1 MKHVISCEQYTKE
14 ELEGVYEL
22 ADKIMKDPAKYSK
35 ELDGKIIATLFYE
48 PSTRT
53 RLSFESAIQR
63 VGAKLIST
71 ENAKEVSSAVKGETL
86 KDTLQIIEGYAYAIV
101 LRHSDND
108 SSEVAASIAKVP
120 IINAGAGKAE
130 HPTQALL
137 DMYTI
142 KSEKGKIDGLK
153 ICISG
158 DLKYG
163 RTTHSL
169 VKLLSLYNNITV
181 YGVSREFFKLPQK
194 YIDYMKERNVKYVPC
209 LEFTDLPK
217 DIDIIYHT
225 RTQLE
230 RIEDKNVEIKELII
244 NKEVLDTFS
253 KDTLIM
259 HPLPRVNEICTDVD
273 SDPRILFFKQAHNGI
288 PIRMAVLLQVFNKK

>member
-1 MKHVISCEQYTKE
+1 MRIVQN
-14 ELEGVYEL
+14 
-22 ADKIMKDPAKYSK
+22 
-35 ELDGKIIATLFYE
+35 GKILATLFYE

-53 RLSFESAIQR
+53 RLSFESAVQR
-63 VGAKLIST
+63 VGGKIIST

-86 KDTLQIIEGYAYAIV
+86 KDTIRIIEGYADAIIM
-101 LRHSDND
+101 RHSDND
-108 SSEVAASIAKVP
+108 SSEVAASISKVP

-142 KSEKGKIDGLK
+142 RDKKGKIDGLK
-153 ICISG
+153 VAISG
-158 DLKYG
+158 DLTYG

-169 VKLLSLYNNITV
+169 VKLLSLYDNVTV
-181 YGVSREFFKLPQK
+181 YGVSREFFKLPQE
-194 YIDYMKERNVKYVPC
+194 YIDYMKERDVKYVPC

-230 RIEDKNVEIKELII
+230 RIEDKSIEIKELII
-244 NKEVLDTFS
+244 NKEILDTFS

-259 HPLPRVNEICTDVD
+259 HPLPRVNEIAEDVD
-273 SDPRILFFKQAHNGI
+273 DDPRAVYFEQAHNGVYV
-288 PIRMAVLLQVFNKK
+288 RMAVLTHLLG